1 MSLPKEPRQKMINI
15 MYIVLTALLA
25 LNVSSEILNAFKT
38 IEQSLNSASNIIEK
52 KNLDIYKSLKA
63 KLADPK
69 TAEKAAIWAPKA
81 ETAHSYAD
89 AMYTYVESLKQE
101 LKVESGLKIKE
112 GKEEYKE
119 DDLDATTRL
128 FLNSKSGESK
138 GKELYNKLVQFK
150 ANLSAIDPLIAKE
163 VIPNLPLDLSI
174 PVTSSIAGKGD
185 WAYAYFNMT
194 PSVAAVTILTKFQN
208 DIRNCEARVVEFC
221 HKEIGEVELIY
232 DQFNAFAASN
242 SQYLM
247 SGEELVITAG
257 VGAFSSAAKPTIS
270 IDGVVVPVGVDGSAI
285 YKSVAGTTPGVQ
297 RKRVV
302 ISFIKPNG
310 EPAKVEK
317 EVQYTVGT
325 PSGLVVSTDKTRV
338 FYKGLDNPLSITG
351 GGGGEKINVTVEGA
365 GANIRKAGSGQYI
378 VTSTQTGTAVVTVND
393 GKQTQKLTIPVKR
406 VPDPI
411 AVVLGTKPGGSIS
424 GTMQAGLFRQ
434 QSGVAVE
441 LKDFVFDG
449 VKFNVLSFTVLFT
462 GKGFDEM
469 GVAEVN
475 GPAFAG
481 EVRTLMKKCQ
491 AGTTV
496 TIVDIKVAEPGGGT
510 RKLDQTLTFILE

>member
-38 IEQSLNSASNIIEK
+38 IEQSLNSASNIIER
-52 KNLDIYKSLKA
+52 KNADIYKSLKT

-69 TAEKAAIWAPKA
+69 TAEKAAIWGPKA
-81 ETAHSYAD
+81 EQAHAYAD

-101 LKVESGLKIKE
+101 LKMESGLKTKN
-112 GKEEYKE
+112 GKEAYKE
-119 DDLDATTRL
+119 DDLDATSRL

-138 GKELYNKLVQFK
+138 GKDLYNKLVQFK
-150 ANLSAIDPLIAKE
+150 ANLAAIDPLIAKE

-174 PVTSSIAGKGD
+174 PTTSSIAGKGD

-194 PSVAAVTILTKFQN
+194 PSVAAITILTKFQN
-208 DIRNCEARVVEFC
+208 DIRNSEAQVAEFC
-221 HKEIGEVELIY
+221 HKEIGEVELVY

-247 SGEELVITAG
+247 SGEELLITAG

-270 IDGVVVPVGVDGSAI
+270 IDGVVVPVGVDGSAM
-285 YKSVAGTTPGVQ
+285 YKTVAGATPGVQ
-297 RKRVV
+297 RKRVR
-302 ISFIKPNG
+302 ISFLKPNG
-310 EPAKVEK
+310 ETAVVEK

-365 GANIRKAGSGQYI
+365 GTSIRKVGSGQYI

-393 GKQTQKLTIPVKR
+393 GKQTQKLAIPVKR
-406 VPDPI
+406 IPDPI
-411 AVVLGTKPGGSIS
+411 AIVGGS
-424 GTMQAGLFRQ
+424 AGGNMPAAKFRAQ
-434 QSGVAVE
+434 GGVIAD
-441 LKDFVFDG
+441 LRDFVFEG
-449 VKFNVLSFTVLFT
+449 VKFNVLSFIVIAT
-462 GKGFDEM
+462 GKGFDEPDF
-469 GVAEVN
+469 AEVN
-475 GPAFAG
+475 GPAFSGGATALI
-481 EVRTLMKKCQ
+481 RRCQ
-491 AGTTV
+491 AGTSV
-496 TIVDIKVAEPGGGT
+496 TIGEIKVSEPGGGS
-510 RKLDQTLTFILE
+510 RKLDQTISFILQ

>member
-38 IEQSLNSASNIIEK
+38 IEQSLNSASNIIER
-52 KNLDIYKSLKA
+52 KNADIYKSLKT

-81 ETAHSYAD
+81 EQAHAYAD

-101 LKVESGLKIKE
+101 LKMESGLKTKN
-112 GKEEYKE
+112 GKEAYKE
-119 DDLDATTRL
+119 DDLDATSRL

-138 GKELYNKLVQFK
+138 GKDLYNKLVQFK
-150 ANLSAIDPLIAKE
+150 ANLAAIDPLIAKE

-174 PVTSSIAGKGD
+174 PTTSSIAGKGD

-194 PSVAAVTILTKFQN
+194 PSVAAITILTKFQN
-208 DIRNCEARVVEFC
+208 DIRNSEAQVAEFC
-221 HKEIGEVELIY
+221 HKEIGEVELVY

-247 SGEELVITAG
+247 SGEELLITAG

-270 IDGVVVPVGVDGSAI
+270 IDGVVVPVGVDGSAM
-285 YKSVAGTTPGVQ
+285 YKTVAGATPGVQ
-297 RKRVV
+297 RKRVR
-302 ISFIKPNG
+302 ISFLKPNG
-310 EPAKVEK
+310 ETAVVEK

-365 GANIRKAGSGQYI
+365 GTSIRKVGSGQYI

-393 GKQTQKLTIPVKR
+393 GKQTQKLAIPVKR
-406 VPDPI
+406 IPDPI
-411 AVVLGTKPGGSIS
+411 AIVGGS
-424 GTMQAGLFRQ
+424 AGGNMPAAKFRAQ
-434 QSGVAVE
+434 GGVIAD
-441 LKDFVFDG
+441 LRDFVFEG
-449 VKFNVLSFTVLFT
+449 VKFNVLSFIVIAT
-462 GKGFDEM
+462 GKGFDEPDF
-469 GVAEVN
+469 AEVN
-475 GPAFAG
+475 GPAFSGGATALI
-481 EVRTLMKKCQ
+481 RRCQ
-491 AGTTV
+491 AGTSV
-496 TIVDIKVAEPGGGT
+496 TIGEIKVSEPGGGS
-510 RKLDQTLTFILE
+510 RKLDQTISFILQ

>member
-38 IEQSLNSASNIIEK
+38 NEQILNSASNIIER
-52 KNLDIYKSLKA
+52 KNADIYKSLKT

-81 ETAHSYAD
+81 EQAHAYAD

-101 LKVESGLKIKE
+101 LKMESGLKTKN
-112 GKEEYKE
+112 GKEAYKE
-119 DDLDATTRL
+119 DDLDATSRL

-138 GKELYNKLVQFK
+138 GKDLYNKLVQFK
-150 ANLSAIDPLIAKE
+150 ANLAAIDPLIAKE

-174 PVTSSIAGKGD
+174 PTTSSIAGKGD

-194 PSVAAVTILTKFQN
+194 PSVAAITILTKFQN
-208 DIRNCEARVVEFC
+208 DIRNSEAQVAEFC
-221 HKEIGEVELIY
+221 HKEIGEVELVY

-247 SGEELVITAG
+247 SGEELLITAG

-270 IDGVVVPVGVDGSAI
+270 IDGVVVPVGVDGSAM
-285 YKSVAGTTPGVQ
+285 YKTVAGATPGVQ
-297 RKRVV
+297 RKRVR
-302 ISFIKPNG
+302 ISFLKPNG
-310 EPAKVEK
+310 ETAVVEK

-365 GANIRKAGSGQYI
+365 GTSIRKVGSGQYI

-393 GKQTQKLTIPVKR
+393 GKQTQKLAIPVKR
-406 VPDPI
+406 IPDPI
-411 AVVLGTKPGGSIS
+411 AIVGGS
-424 GTMQAGLFRQ
+424 AGGNMPAAKFRAQ
-434 QSGVAVE
+434 GGVIAD
-441 LKDFVFDG
+441 LRDFVFEG
-449 VKFNVLSFTVLFT
+449 VKFNVLSFIVIAT
-462 GKGFDEM
+462 GKGFDEPDF
-469 GVAEVN
+469 AEVN
-475 GPAFAG
+475 GPAFSGGATALI
-481 EVRTLMKKCQ
+481 RKCQ

-496 TIVDIKVAEPGGGT
+496 TIGEIKVSEPGGGS
-510 RKLDQTLTFILE
+510 RRLDQTITFILQ

>member
-38 IEQSLNSASNIIEK
+38 IEQSLNSASNIIER
-52 KNLDIYKSLKA
+52 KNLDIYKSLKT
-63 KLADPK
+63 KLNDPK
-69 TAEKAAIWAPKA
+69 SAEKAAIWSPKA
-81 ETAHSYAD
+81 EQAHAYAD
-89 AMYTYVESLKQE
+89 AMYAYVESLKQE
-101 LKVESGLKIKE
+101 LKVESGLQIKD
-112 GKEEYKE
+112 GKEVYKE

-128 FLNSKSGESK
+128 FLNKKSGESK
-138 GKELYNKLVQFK
+138 GKDLYNKLVKFN
-150 ANLSAIDPLIAKE
+150 ADLSAIDPLIAKE

-174 PVTSSIAGKGD
+174 PTTSSIAGKGD

-194 PSVAAVTILTKFQN
+194 PSVAAITILTKFQN
-208 DIRNCEARVVEFC
+208 DIRNSEAQIAEFC

-257 VGAFSSAAKPTIS
+257 VGAFSSAAKPTVS

-285 YKSVAGTTPGVQ
+285 YKSVAGTSPGVQ
-297 RKRVV
+297 RKRVR

-310 EPAKVEK
+310 ENAVVEK

-365 GANIRKAGSGQYI
+365 GTTIRKAGSGQYI

-393 GKQTQKLTIPVKR
+393 GKQTQKLAIPVRR

-411 AVVLGTKPGGSIS
+411 AIVGGS
-424 GTMQAGLFRQ
+424 AGGNMAAGKFRAQ
-434 QSGVAVE
+434 GGVIAD
-441 LKDFVFDG
+441 LRDFVFDG
-449 VKFNVLSFTVLFT
+449 VKFNVLSFIVIAT
-462 GKGFDEM
+462 GKGFDEPDF
-469 GVAEVN
+469 AEVN
-475 GPAFAG
+475 GPAFSGGATSLI
-481 EVRTLMKKCQ
+481 RKCQ

-496 TIVDIKVAEPGGGT
+496 TIGEIKVSEPGGGS
-510 RKLDQTLTFILE
+510 RKLDQTITFILQ

>member
-38 IEQSLNSASNIIEK
+38 IEQSLNSASNIIER
-52 KNLDIYKSLKA
+52 KNLDIYKSLKS
-63 KLADPK
+63 KLNDPK
-69 TAEKAAIWAPKA
+69 SAEKAAIWAPKA
-81 ETAHSYAD
+81 EQAHAYAD
-89 AMYTYVESLKQE
+89 AMYAYVESLKQE
-101 LKVESGLKIKE
+101 LKVESGLEIKD
-112 GKEEYKE
+112 GKEVYKE

-128 FLNSKSGESK
+128 FLNKKSGESK
-138 GKELYNKLVQFK
+138 GKDLYNKLVKFK
-150 ANLSAIDPLIAKE
+150 ADLSAIDPLIAKD

-174 PVTSSIAGKGD
+174 PTTSSIAGKGD

-194 PSVAAVTILTKFQN
+194 PSVAAITILTKFQN
-208 DIRNCEARVVEFC
+208 DIRNSEAQIAEFC

-257 VGAFSSAAKPTIS
+257 VGAFSSAAKPTVS

-285 YKSVAGTTPGVQ
+285 YKSVAGTSPGVQ
-297 RKRVV
+297 RKRVR

-310 EPAKVEK
+310 ETAVVEK
-317 EVQYTVGT
+317 EVQFTVGT

-365 GANIRKAGSGQYI
+365 GTTIRKAGSGQYI

-393 GKQTQKLTIPVKR
+393 GKQTQKLSIPVKR

-411 AVVLGTKPGGSIS
+411 AIVGGS
-424 GTMQAGLFRQ
+424 AGGNMAAGKFRAQ
-434 QSGVAVE
+434 GGVIAD
-441 LKDFVFDG
+441 LRDFVFEG
-449 VKFNVLSFTVLFT
+449 VKFNVLSFIVIAT
-462 GKGFDEM
+462 GKGFDEPDF
-469 GVAEVN
+469 AEVN
-475 GPAFAG
+475 GPAFSGGAT
-481 EVRTLMKKCQ
+481 TLIRKCQ

-496 TIVDIKVAEPGGGT
+496 TIGEIKVSEPGGGS
-510 RKLDQTLTFILE
+510 RKLDQTITFILQ

>member
-15 MYIVLTALLA
+15 MYLVLTALLA

-38 IEQSLNSASNIIEK
+38 IEQSLNSASNIIER
-52 KNLDIYKSLKA
+52 KNLDIYKSLKS
-63 KLADPK
+63 KLNDPK
-69 TAEKAAIWAPKA
+69 SAEKAAIWAPKA
-81 ETAHSYAD
+81 EQAHAYAD
-89 AMYTYVESLKQE
+89 AMYAYVESLKQE
-101 LKVESGLKIKE
+101 LKVESGLQIKD
-112 GKEEYKE
+112 GKEVYKE

-128 FLNSKSGESK
+128 FLNKKSGESK
-138 GKELYNKLVQFK
+138 GKDLYNKLLKFK
-150 ANLSAIDPLIAKE
+150 ADLSAIDPLIAKE

-174 PVTSSIAGKGD
+174 PTTSSIAGKGD

-194 PSVAAVTILTKFQN
+194 PSVAAITILTKFQN
-208 DIRNCEARVVEFC
+208 DIRNSEAQIAEFC

-257 VGAFSSAAKPTIS
+257 VGAFSSAAKPTVS
-270 IDGVVVPVGVDGSAI
+270 IDGLVVPVGVDGSAI
-285 YKSVAGTTPGVQ
+285 YKSVAGTSPGVQ
-297 RKRVV
+297 RKRVR

-310 EPAKVEK
+310 ETAVVEK
-317 EVQYTVGT
+317 EVQFTVGT

-338 FYKGLDNPLSITG
+338 FYKGLENPLSITG

-365 GANIRKAGSGQYI
+365 GTTIRKAGSGQYI

-393 GKQTQKLTIPVKR
+393 GKQTQKLSIPVKR

-411 AVVLGTKPGGSIS
+411 AIVGGS
-424 GTMQAGLFRQ
+424 AGGNMAAGKFRAQ
-434 QSGVAVE
+434 GGVIAD
-441 LKDFVFDG
+441 LRDFVFEG
-449 VKFNVLSFTVLFT
+449 VKFNVLSFIVIAT
-462 GKGFDEM
+462 GKGFDEPDF
-469 GVAEVN
+469 AEVN
-475 GPAFAG
+475 GPAFSGGAT
-481 EVRTLMKKCQ
+481 TLIRKCQ

-496 TIVDIKVAEPGGGT
+496 TIGEIKVSEPGGGS
-510 RKLDQTLTFILE
+510 RKLDQTITFILQ

>member
-38 IEQSLNSASNIIEK
+38 IEQSLNSASNIIER

-81 ETAHSYAD
+81 ETAHAYAD
-89 AMYTYVESLKQE
+89 AMYIYVESLKQE
-101 LKVESGLKIKE
+101 LKMESGLKTKN

-138 GKELYNKLVQFK
+138 GKDLYNKLVQFK
-150 ANLSAIDPLIAKE
+150 ADLSAIDPLIAKE
-163 VIPNLPLDLSI
+163 VIPNLPLDLTI
-174 PVTSSIAGKGD
+174 PATSSIAGKKD

-194 PSVAAVTILTKFQN
+194 PSVAAITILTKFQN
-208 DIRNCEARVVEFC
+208 DIRNSEAQVAEFC
-221 HKEIGEVELIY
+221 HKEIGEVELVY

-247 SGEELVITAG
+247 SGEELLITAG

-270 IDGVVVPVGVDGSAI
+270 IDGVVVPVGVDGSAM
-285 YKSVAGTTPGVQ
+285 YKTVAGATPGVQ
-297 RKRVV
+297 RKRVR
-302 ISFIKPNG
+302 ISFLKPNG
-310 EPAKVEK
+310 ETAVVEK

-365 GANIRKAGSGQYI
+365 GASIRKVGSGQYI
-378 VTSTQTGTAVVTVND
+378 VTSTQTGTAVVTVSD
-393 GKQTQKLTIPVKR
+393 GKQTQKLAIPVKR
-406 VPDPI
+406 IPDPI
-411 AVVLGTKPGGSIS
+411 AIVGGS
-424 GTMQAGLFRQ
+424 AGGNMPAAKFRAQ
-434 QSGVAVE
+434 GGVIAD
-441 LKDFVFDG
+441 LRDFVFEG
-449 VKFNVLSFTVLFT
+449 VKFNVLSFIVIAT
-462 GKGFDEM
+462 GKGFDEPDF
-469 GVAEVN
+469 AEVN
-475 GPAFAG
+475 GPAFSGGATSLI
-481 EVRTLMKKCQ
+481 RRCQ
-491 AGTTV
+491 AGTSV
-496 TIVDIKVAEPGGGT
+496 TIGEIKVSEPGGGS
-510 RKLDQTLTFILE
+510 RKLDQTISFILQ